1 MSRDIAARCPAEENL
16 CPQNVVMIKGTIVL
30 EGGARRGIFTSG
42 VLDYLMEQNVYFL
55 DVIGVSFGACNA
67 SSYVSEQHGR
77 MRDCTAQ
84 KENNYGM
91 YAKLGKFM
99 KDGSILDMDLLFD
112 KYPNEYFPFDYKT
125 YFQSESECEM
135 VVTNLHTG
143 EAEYLTEREDKERLM
158 KICRASSSMP
168 LLSPIVKID
177 GKPYLDGGIAD
188 SVPIKRAFEKGNEKI
203 VLVLTRNPGY
213 RKKMIS
219 KSMAAVYR
227 HKYKKYPE
235 FVTTLIRRNLE
246 YNKQMA
252 MVNKLEAEGKIFVI
266 RPTEPPVGRLEKD
279 YDKLMNFYMHGY
291 HMMQERYEDLKE
303 YLKV

>member
-1 MSRDIAARCPAEENL
+1 M
-16 CPQNVVMIKGTIVL
+16 VKGTIVL

-42 VLDYLMEQNVYFL
+42 VLDFLMEQGVYFS

-91 YAKLGKFM
+91 YSDFRKFM
-99 KDGSILDMDLLFD
+99 KDNSILDMDLLFD
-112 KYPNEYFPFDYKT
+112 KYPNEYFPFDYDK
-125 YFQSESECEM
+125 YFRSESECEM
-135 VVTNLHTG
+135 VVTNLKTG
-143 EAEYLTEREDKERLM
+143 KAEYLSERNDKERLM

-168 LLSPIVKID
+168 LLTPIVKID

-188 SVPIKRAFEKGNEKI
+188 SVPIERALEKGNDKI

-213 RKKMIS
+213 RKKMTS
-219 KSMAAVYR
+219 KTMAAVYR
-227 HKYKKYPE
+227 HKYKKFPE
-235 FVTTLIRRNLE
+235 FVTTAIRRNME

-252 MVNKLEAEGKIFVI
+252 LVNKLEAEGKIFVL
-266 RPTEPPVGRLEKD
+266 RPTAPPVGRLEKD
-279 YDKLMNFYMHGY
+279 YDKLMEFYMHGY
-291 HMMQERYEDLKE
+291 DMMQERLEELKK
-303 YLKV
+303 YLEV

>member
-1 MSRDIAARCPAEENL
+1 
-16 CPQNVVMIKGTIVL
+16 MIKGTIVL

-42 VLDYLMEQNVYFL
+42 VLDFLMEQNLYFS

-91 YAKLGKFM
+91 YSKFGKFM

-112 KYPNEYFPFDYKT
+112 LYPNEYFPFDYDT
-125 YFQSESECEM
+125 YFKSKSECEM
-135 VVTNLHTG
+135 VVTNLKTG
-143 EAEYLTEREDKERLM
+143 KAEYLTERKDRERLM

-168 LLSPIVKID
+168 LLTPIVKID

-188 SVPIKRAFEKGNEKI
+188 SVPIERALEKGNEKV

-213 RKKMIS
+213 RKKMTS
-219 KSMAAVYR
+219 KSMASIYR
-227 HKYKKYPE
+227 HKYKNFPN
-235 FVTTLIRRNLE
+235 FATTAIRRNLE

-252 MVNKLEAEGKIFVI
+252 MVNKLETEGKIFVL
-266 RPTEPPVGRLEKD
+266 RPTIQPVGRLEKD
-279 YDKLMNFYMHGY
+279 YDKLMDFYMHGY
-291 HMMQERYEDLKE
+291 TMMKDRYEDFRK
-303 YLKV
+303 YLEI

>member
-1 MSRDIAARCPAEENL
+1 
-16 CPQNVVMIKGTIVL
+16 MIKGTIVL
-30 EGGARRGIFTSG
+30 EGGARRGIFTAG
-42 VLDYLMEQNVYFL
+42 ILDFLMEQNVYFS

-84 KENNYGM
+84 KETNYGM
-91 YAKLGKFM
+91 YSSFGKFL
-99 KDGSILDMDLLFD
+99 KDNSILDMDLLFD
-112 KYPNEYFPFDYKT
+112 KYPNEYFPFDYDT
-125 YFQSESECEM
+125 YFKSESECEM
-135 VVTNLHTG
+135 VVTNVKTG
-143 EAEYLTEREDKERLM
+143 KAEYLSERKDKNRLM

-168 LLSPIVKID
+168 LLTPIVKID

-188 SVPIKRAFEKGNEKI
+188 SIPVERALEKGNEKI

-213 RKKMIS
+213 RKKMTS
-219 KSMAAVYR
+219 KSMAALYR

-252 MVNKLEAEGKIFVI
+252 LVNKLEEEGKIFVL
-266 RPTEPPVGRLEKD
+266 RPTDPPVSRLEKD
-279 YDKLMNFYMHGY
+279 YDKLMSFYMHGY
-291 HMMQERYEDLKE
+291 NMMQDRLEELKK
-303 YLKV
+303 YLEI